1 MPALHS
7 SWALVTRRSSPPDI
21 LPTPPGDGSG
31 TWSHPNSLA
40 SRTNDDSNAAFQ
52 KTLMQHMLALEV
64 LISLL
69 LFTMV
74 LIAAFFALRY
84 LPLFRRGRP
93 AHAVT
98 LHSADQSTVS
108 LKPLPKSPLPTPIRA
123 GHWRESPRPSVLAIS
138 ATSNSS
144 RPITP
149 LRADSP
155 TRPTYGPGPTS
166 SRSSSPLTEL
176 SPSGSNIPLR
186 VAQGQ
191 HVMLL
196 DEELQP
202 ARSSAEA
209 ERARYAPPSS
219 APPGKKSARRL
230 SVPRSAWGTT
240 TDGASAI
247 GSGAGYTSVSDF
259 LNRLQHTY
267 PKYEVSQY
275 AGSFGAHGIHGLD
288 DLRGITSARL
298 RSMIKTMPQDHA
310 DFLARSINAELEWT
324 DADRERGGLGFRMVL
339 TSQDPAR
346 P

>member
-7 SWALVTRRSSPPDI
+7 PWAPATRRGLAPDNLPPPADVSSPGFGPKSFAAHDQ
-21 LPTPPGDGSG
+21 
-31 TWSHPNSLA
+31 
-40 SRTNDDSNAAFQ
+40 DSNEAFQ

-84 LPLFRRGRP
+84 LPLFRRTRP

-98 LHSADQSTVS
+98 LPSASQSVVS
-108 LKPLPKSPLPTPIRA
+108 LKPLPKSPLPTPARA
-123 GHWRESPRPSVLAIS
+123 GDWSASPRPSVLAIS
-138 ATSNSS
+138 ATGSSS

-149 LRADSP
+149 FRPDSP
-155 TRPTYGPGPTS
+155 TRPLYGHAPTS
-166 SRSSSPLTEL
+166 SSGSSPLTEL
-176 SPSGSNIPLR
+176 SPLGSNIPLR

-191 HVMLL
+191 TAMLL
-196 DEELQP
+196 DDELQP
-202 ARSSAEA
+202 VRSTAEA
-209 ERARYAPPSS
+209 ERARFVSPS

-247 GSGAGYTSVSDF
+247 GSGAGYPSMSDF
-259 LNRLQHTY
+259 LSRLQHTY
-267 PKYEVSQY
+267 PKYEVQQY
-275 AGSFGAHGIHGLD
+275 AASFGAHGIQSLD

-298 RSMIKTMPQDHA
+298 RSMVKTMTQDHA
-310 DFLARSINAELEWT
+310 EFLARSINAELEWT
-324 DADRERGGLGFRMVL
+324 DTDRERGGMGFRMVL
-339 TSQDPAR
+339 SSQDPAR
-346 P
+346 